1 MTNSVVAIFG
11 PTASGKSAVA
21 VALAQAIDGEIVSAD
36 SMQIYRGL
44 ERLTN
49 QPTTAEQGGIPHH
62 LVGHV
67 EPTVSYDV
75 SRFAADAHAAID
87 GVIAR
92 DRTPIVVGGSG
103 LYLRAAL
110 ADVEFPPHVDPDER
124 ARIAAEVER
133 LGPADAHAWLRR
145 EDAEAAARIAPTD
158 TRRVVRALELASVG
172 ESLAPTGDD
181 QLWTQT
187 TRLPTRIFALQI
199 DRTRVHE
206 QINAR
211 TPVLLDT
218 GGIAEVERLLAQPT
232 ALSTTAARAHGVTDV
247 ARLLA
252 GEIDRHECE
261 HLLSVRTR
269 QYAKR
274 QDTWLRK
281 LPNTEPIDANRPI
294 AAIAADIEEHLRR

>member
-1 MTNSVVAIFG
+1 MERSVVAIFG

-21 VALAQAIDGEIVSAD
+21 VALAQSIGGEIVSAD

-49 QPTTAEQGGIPHH
+49 QPTPDEQGGIPHH

-75 SRFAADAHAAID
+75 SRFATDAHAAID
-87 GVIAR
+87 SILAR

-110 ADVEFPPHVDPDER
+110 AEVSFPPHVDSDER
-124 ARIAAEVER
+124 VRIAAEVER
-133 LGPADAHAWLRR
+133 LGPVEAHAWLTR
-145 EDAEAAARIAPTD
+145 EDSDAAARIAPTD

-172 ESLAPTGDD
+172 ESLAPSGDD

-199 DRTRVHE
+199 DRARVHA

-211 TPVLLDT
+211 TPILLDQ
-218 GGIAEVERLLAQPT
+218 GGIAEVEHLLQQPT
-232 ALSTTAARAHGVTDV
+232 APSTTAARAHGVADV
-247 ARLLA
+247 TRLLA
-252 GEIDRHECE
+252 GEIDRAECE
-261 HLLSVRTR
+261 RLLSVRTR

-281 LPNTEPIDANRPI
+281 LPNTEPIDANRTI
-294 AAIAADIEEHLRR
+294 GEIAADIEAQLQR

>member
-75 SRFAADAHAAID
+75 SRFATDAHAAID

-133 LGPADAHAWLRR
+133 LGPADAHAWLLR

-199 DRTRVHE
+199 DRARVHE

-261 HLLSVRTR
+261 RLLSVRTR

-294 AAIAADIEEHLRR
+294 TAIAADIEEHLRR

>member
-75 SRFAADAHAAID
+75 SRFATDAHAAID

-133 LGPADAHAWLRR
+133 LGPADAHAWLLR

-199 DRTRVHE
+199 DRARVHE

-252 GEIDRHECE
+252 GEIDRQECE
-261 HLLSVRTR
+261 RLLSVRTR

-294 AAIAADIEEHLRR
+294 TAIAADIEEHLRR

>member
-1 MTNSVVAIFG
+1 MVAIFG

-49 QPTTAEQGGIPHH
+49 QPSTGEQGGIPHH
-62 LVGHV
+62 LIGHV

-75 SRFAADAHAAID
+75 ARFATDAHTVIDAI
-87 GVIAR
+87 IAR

-103 LYLRAAL
+103 LYLRASL
-110 ADVEFPPHVDPDER
+110 AEVTFPPHVDPDER

-133 LGPADAHAWLRR
+133 LGPVDAHAWLIR
-145 EDAEAAARIAPTD
+145 EDAEAAARIAPAD

-172 ESLAPTGDD
+172 KSLAPTGDD

-187 TRLPTRIFALQI
+187 TRLPTRIFALRI
-199 DRTRVHE
+199 DRARVHA

-211 TPVLLDT
+211 TTGLLDN
-218 GGIAEVERLLAQPT
+218 GGIAEVERLLEQPT
-232 ALSTTAARAHGVTDV
+232 ALSTTAARAHGVADV

-252 GEIDRHECE
+252 GEIDRDECQR
-261 HLLSVRTR
+261 LLSVRTR

-294 AAIAADIEEHLRR
+294 AAIAADIEEQLRR

>member
-49 QPTTAEQGGIPHH
+49 QPTTAERGGIPHH

-75 SRFAADAHAAID
+75 SRFATDAHAAID

-92 DRTPIVVGGSG
+92 DRAPIVVGGSG

-133 LGPADAHAWLRR
+133 LGPADAHAWLLR

-199 DRTRVHE
+199 DRARVHE

-252 GEIDRHECE
+252 GEIDRQECE
-261 HLLSVRTR
+261 RLLSVRTR
-269 QYAKR
+269 PYAKR
-274 QDTWLRK
+274 QDPWLRK

>member
-1 MTNSVVAIFG
+1 MERSVVAIFG
-11 PTASGKSAVA
+11 PTASGKSAVSI
-21 VALAQAIDGEIVSAD
+21 ALAQAIDGEIVSAD

-49 QPTTAEQGGIPHH
+49 QPTITEQGDIPHH
-62 LVGHV
+62 LIGHV

-75 SRFAADAHAAID
+75 SRFATDAHTVIDAI
-87 GVIAR
+87 IAR
-92 DRTPIVVGGSG
+92 GRTPIVVGGSG

-110 ADVEFPPHVDPDER
+110 ADVSFPPHVDPDER
-124 ARIAAEVER
+124 ARIATEVER
-133 LGPADAHAWLRR
+133 LGPVAAHSWLTR

-158 TRRVVRALELASVG
+158 TRRVIRALELASVG

-199 DRTRVHE
+199 DRARVHA

-211 TPVLLDT
+211 TPVLLDD
-218 GGIAEVERLLAQPT
+218 GGIAEVERLLVQPT
-232 ALSTTAARAHGVTDV
+232 GLSTTAARAHGVADV

-252 GEIDRHECE
+252 GEIDRGECE
-261 HLLSVRTR
+261 RLLSVRTR

-294 AAIAADIEEHLRR
+294 AAIAAEIEEQLRR

>member
-75 SRFAADAHAAID
+75 SRFATDAHAAID

-133 LGPADAHAWLRR
+133 LGPADAHAWLLR

-172 ESLAPTGDD
+172 ESLAPSGDD

-199 DRTRVHE
+199 DRARVHE

-261 HLLSVRTR
+261 RLLSVRTR

-294 AAIAADIEEHLRR
+294 TAIAADIEEHLRR

>member
-21 VALAQAIDGEIVSAD
+21 VTLAQAIDGEIVSAD

-49 QPTTAEQGGIPHH
+49 QPTASEQGGIPHH

-75 SRFAADAHAAID
+75 SRFATDAHAAID

-133 LGPADAHAWLRR
+133 LGPADAHAWLLR

-199 DRTRVHE
+199 DRARVHE

-252 GEIDRHECE
+252 GEIDRNECE
-261 HLLSVRTR
+261 RLLSVRTR

>member
-49 QPTTAEQGGIPHH
+49 QPTTAERGGIPHH

-75 SRFAADAHAAID
+75 SRFATDAHAAID

-92 DRTPIVVGGSG
+92 DRAPIVVGGSG

-133 LGPADAHAWLRR
+133 LGPADAHAWLLR

-199 DRTRVHE
+199 DRARVHE

-252 GEIDRHECE
+252 GEIDRQECE
-261 HLLSVRTR
+261 RLLSVRTR

>member
-1 MTNSVVAIFG
+1 MTTSVVAIFG

-21 VALAQAIDGEIVSAD
+21 IALAQAIDGEIVSAD

-49 QPTTAEQGGIPHH
+49 QPTAGEQSGIPHH

-75 SRFAADAHAAID
+75 SRFAIDAHAAID
-87 GVIAR
+87 SIIAR

-133 LGPADAHAWLRR
+133 LGPADAHAWLLR

-199 DRTRVHE
+199 DRARVHE

-252 GEIDRHECE
+252 GEIDRSECE
-261 HLLSVRTR
+261 RLLSVRTR

-281 LPNTEPIDANRPI
+281 LPNTEPIDANRPV